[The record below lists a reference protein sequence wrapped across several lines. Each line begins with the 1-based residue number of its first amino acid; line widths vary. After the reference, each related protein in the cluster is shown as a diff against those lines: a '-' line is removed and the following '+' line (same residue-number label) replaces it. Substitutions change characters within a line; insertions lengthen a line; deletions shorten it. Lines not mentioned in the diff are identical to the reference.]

1 MIATPLKASM
11 SKKRN
16 NRTRLRISFMFFL
29 KELNTK
35 IIMKKLNI
43 VKNDVIRIRFRLWGV
58 DDNVR

>member
-1 MIATPLKASM
+1 MIATPLKVSM